1 MVAGTSALILDAMS
15 VLTLL
20 RQLALATATAL
31 LVACGGGSGGDG
43 SMALAG
49 RVSAVTD
56 GDTLTLLATDASR
69 QTIRLMGIDA
79 PEKDQPFGTESR
91 ANLVSIALNREAL
104 VEFHKRDVYGR
115 LVGKVWIDGVDINL
129 EQVRAG
135 LAWHYKEYQSEQS
148 PADRVLYAV
157 EEVRA
162 RAAALGL
169 WSAPAPIPP
178 WDWRK

>member
-1 MVAGTSALILDAMS
+1 MTRLDMS
-15 VLTLL
+15 GLTFLKH
-20 RQLALATATAL
+20 LALAAVTAL
-31 LVACGGGSGGDG
+31 LLACGGGSGGDG
-43 SMALAG
+43 GMALAG

-69 QTIRLMGIDA
+69 QTIRLAGIDA
-79 PEKDQPFGTESR
+79 PEKDQPFGTEAR
-91 ANLVSIALNREAL
+91 ANLVKLALDREAI

-115 LVGKVWIDGVDINL
+115 LVGKVWVDGVDINL

-148 PADRVLYAV
+148 PADRVLYAA

-162 RAAALGL
+162 RAAARGL
-169 WSAPAPIPP
+169 WSAPAPVPP